1 MDGGTRRACDAF
13 VPRTRVLYRC
23 VVSITVW
30 QAREPGAPLE
40 RAERPMLE
48 PAADELVLEV
58 LHCGLCHS
66 DLSMLENHWGV
77 SSFPLVPGHEVVG
90 RVVQVGEGVA
100 PGVIGQLR
108 GLGWI
113 SGSCSHCGQC
123 LSGTGNLCPSLEAT
137 IVGRQGGFA
146 SHVTARQD
154 WAIPLPE
161 GMDPA
166 VAGPLFCGGITVFA
180 PLIDEVVSPT
190 AHVAVIG
197 IGGLGHMALQFARA
211 WGCEVT
217 ALTTTLAKA
226 DEAKRFGAHQ
236 VEALDNLA
244 NLAGR
249 FDLVINTVNHSL
261 DWAAVMASLAPRGR
275 LHQLGAVLD
284 PIQVG
289 ALDLIMARRSITG
302 SPTIFTSQPAED
314 GGVLRAPQHPPAGGA
329 SADGSRQRRDRPFA
343 SRGRALSVCSG
354 CARRSQ
360 RLMRCRAISEMN
372 GIDGTT
378 DRHPLLPF
386 MGGSENVR

>member
-1 MDGGTRRACDAF
+1 
-13 VPRTRVLYRC
+13 
-23 VVSITVW
+23 
-30 QAREPGAPLE
+30 
-40 RAERPMLE
+40 MLH

-66 DLSMLENHWGV
+66 DLSMLDNDWGV
-77 SSFPLVPGHEVVG
+77 SSYPLVPGHEVVG
-90 RVVQVGEGVA
+90 RVVRVGAAVD
-100 PGVIGQLR
+100 PQVIGQVR

-113 SGSCSHCGQC
+113 SGSCCHCGQC
-123 LSGTGNLCPSLEAT
+123 LGGTGNLCPSLEAT

-180 PLIDEVVSPT
+180 PLIDEGVSPT

-197 IGGLGHMALQFARA
+197 IGGLGHLALQFARA

-226 DEAKRFGAHQ
+226 EEATCFGAHH

-249 FDLVINTVNHSL
+249 FDLVINTVNHAL
-261 DWAAVMASLAPRGR
+261 DWAALMA
-275 LHQLGAVLD
+275 LD

-289 ALDLIMARRSITG
+289 AFDLIMARRSITG
-302 SPTIFTSQPAED
+302 SPTSSPASLLKMVKFCVRHNICPQVEHLPMD
-314 GGVLRAPQHPPAGGA
+314 RVNEAIARLRKGDVRYRFVLDTPAA
-329 SADGSRQRRDRPFA
+329 A
-343 SRGRALSVCSG
+343 
-354 CARRSQ
+354 
-360 RLMRCRAISEMN
+360 
-372 GIDGTT
+372 
-378 DRHPLLPF
+378 
-386 MGGSENVR
+386 